1 MGVKLNDVNWLGE
14 GAHSCKRN
22 RMIAAQHHRHCAGGD
37 RGADHVGLSGEGA
50 FRVCRMDVDV
60 ADVCNQPAFDLFSQI
75 V

>member
-1 MGVKLNDVNWLGE
+1 
-14 GAHSCKRN
+14 
-22 RMIAAQHHRHCAGGD
+22 MIAAQHHRHCAGGD

>member
-1 MGVKLNDVNWLGE
+1 MPLPF
-14 GAHSCKRN
+14 
-22 RMIAAQHHRHCAGGD
+22 GGS
-37 RGADHVGLSGEGA
+37 RSGEGA